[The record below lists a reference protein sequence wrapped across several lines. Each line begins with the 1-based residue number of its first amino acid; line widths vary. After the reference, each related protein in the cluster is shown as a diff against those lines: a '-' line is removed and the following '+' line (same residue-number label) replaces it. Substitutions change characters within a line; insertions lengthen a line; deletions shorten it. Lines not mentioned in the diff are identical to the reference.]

1 MTVTLSKPPSC
12 LPQSCHWLS
21 FHVHD
26 FLLVGTLYLL
36 VVPELLTPLRPPQ
49 EARCWRL
56 VGPGALLD
64 VRGLPRPGPL
74 LPPAARALPALLPL
88 FLWSLHPQPH
98 DTCTSP
104 RILPEGCC
112 GSLGVGSAVG
122 LGLPHIRHDAESPA
136 EALGAAY
143 GTAKSGT
150 GIAAMSVMRPE
161 MIMKSIIPV
170 VMAGIIAIY
179 GLVVAVLIAN
189 SLNDGISLYRSF
201 LQLGAGLSVGLSG
214 LAAGFA
220 IGIVGDAGVRGTA
233 QQPRLFVGMILIL
246 IFAEVLGLYG
256 LIVAL
261 ILSTK

>member
-1 MTVTLSKPPSC
+1 MAGLSRGC
-12 LPQSCHWLS
+12 LPLS
-21 FHVHD
+21 HPRGEH
-26 FLLVGTLYLL
+26 LRWPWSTPKAACLVL
-36 VVPELLTPLRPPQ
+36 
-49 EARCWRL
+49 A
-56 VGPGALLD
+56 
-64 VRGLPRPGPL
+64 PGPL
-74 LPPAARALPALLPL
+74 GSPHFLPP
-88 FLWSLHPQPH
+88 
-98 DTCTSP
+98 
-104 RILPEGCC
+104 
-112 GSLGVGSAVG
+112 
-122 LGLPHIRHDAESPA
+122 
-136 EALGAAY
+136 ALGAAY